1 MPVDLSRVN
10 VSLQQF
16 QSISSGK
23 YNAGEVRLESE
34 TELGKINHHV
44 HLRGS
49 NAKSISHAE
58 VLAVKNA
65 FVKAL
70 SDSGVGADEIA
81 QIRRDLGL
89 AAESGAD
96 TLGLEVW
103 RDKLGVDGQQP
114 FGSIVFLCALA
125 KEPAVAGVIGANAL
139 ALAEATSGLFAP
151 DEQMA
156 VGMITSALPAAM

>member
-1 MPVDLSRVN
+1 M
-10 VSLQQF
+10 
-16 QSISSGK
+16 K
-23 YNAGEVRLESE
+23 LESE

-81 QIRRDLGL
+81 RIRHDLGL

-96 TLGLEVW
+96 KSLHERSL
-103 RDKLGVDGQQP
+103 RPLSRQQVRE
-114 FGSIVFLCALA
+114 ILDRNAA
-125 KEPAVAGVIGANAL
+125 AINAGAASFDIQGA
-139 ALAEATSGLFAP
+139 
-151 DEQMA
+151 
-156 VGMITSALPAAM
+156 

>member
-1 MPVDLSRVN
+1 MSIDLSRVN

-34 TELGKINHHV
+34 TTLGKINHHV
-44 HLRGS
+44 HFRGS

-70 SDSGVGADEIA
+70 SEGGVGADEIA

-96 TLGLEVW
+96 KSLHERSLRPLT
-103 RDKLGVDGQQP
+103 RQQVRQILDRNP
-114 FGSIVFLCALA
+114 P
-125 KEPAVAGVIGANAL
+125 EPSRLRGAYDLIPDAVRPNLSVASSFDILNA
-139 ALAEATSGLFAP
+139 
-151 DEQMA
+151 
-156 VGMITSALPAAM
+156 